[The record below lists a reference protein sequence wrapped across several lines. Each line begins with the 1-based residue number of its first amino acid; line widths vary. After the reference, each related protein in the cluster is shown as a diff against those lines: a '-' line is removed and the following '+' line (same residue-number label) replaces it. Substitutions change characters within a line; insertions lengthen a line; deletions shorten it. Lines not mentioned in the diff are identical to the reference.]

1 MKDSFSGLTNQEAAL
16 GLDPWPPNTQAKVSG
31 VRKNRVDFGDDL
43 NLHTIDEII
52 GGNAIGNPRPIGLM
66 ERALEIFQY
75 ISHFIGGDME
85 PAGGHRC

>member
-1 MKDSFSGLTNQEAAL
+1 MKDSFSGLTKQEAAL
-16 GLDPWPPNTQAKVSG
+16 GLDPWPPNAQAKVTG
-31 VRKNRVDFGDDL
+31 VRKNRGEFGDDL
-43 NLHTIDEII
+43 NLHTIDEIT

-75 ISHFIGGDME
+75 TSHFIGGDIE